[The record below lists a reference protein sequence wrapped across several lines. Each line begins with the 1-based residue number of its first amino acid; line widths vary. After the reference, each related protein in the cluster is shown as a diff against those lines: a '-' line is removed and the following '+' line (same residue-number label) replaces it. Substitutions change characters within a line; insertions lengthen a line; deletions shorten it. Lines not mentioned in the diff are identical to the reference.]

1 MAVSIEDVARRAG
14 VSRGTV
20 SHVINGNAAA
30 RIAAST
36 QERVWKA
43 VTDLGYHPNRIARSL
58 GRRRTEIVGLI
69 IPSLTNPFFVQ
80 IMECME
86 QLALKEGYQV
96 LLDSMLPVTSS
107 GKPVAKLQG
116 WPVDGVL
123 MWSTDASH
131 SLVQMLGAQAG
142 EVPVVYLGG
151 HPRQDNTDS
160 VYFDVYSGAIDM
172 MQHLVQ
178 KGFRRIGFLYPFD
191 WVLEQEDEPRH
202 KAYSKVCRESGI
214 EPIMIRMEVHEETRR
229 AGLIAGISLAKMDRK
244 SAPDVVLCFNDVV
257 AEGVLFGLRREGM
270 KVPDDM
276 GVVGI
281 DGIQSAQYLDTPLT
295 TVRLPT
301 EQMCREAL
309 RILLRRI
316 AEGPDALTTELAVSS
331 ELVTGATA

>member
-20 SHVINGNAAA
+20 SHVINGNVAA

-43 VTDLGYHPNRIARSL
+43 VSDLGYHPNRIARSL
-58 GRRRTEIVGLI
+58 GRRRTDIVGLI

-80 IMECME
+80 IMESME

-96 LLDSMLPVTSS
+96 LLDAMQPISSS

-123 MWSTDASH
+123 MWSTDALH

-160 VYFDVYSGAIDM
+160 VYFDVYRGAVDM
-172 MQHLVQ
+172 MNHLVE
-178 KGFRRIGFLYPFD
+178 KGFRKIGFLYPFD
-191 WVLEQEDEPRH
+191 WVLEQEDEPRQN
-202 KAYSKVCRESGI
+202 AYTKVCQESGI
-214 EPIMIRMEVHEETRR
+214 EPLMIRMEIQEETRR
-229 AGLIAGISLAKMDRK
+229 AGLVAGIELAKMDRNE
-244 SAPDVVLCFNDVV
+244 ATEVVLCFNDIV
-257 AEGVLFGLRREGM
+257 AEGVLFGLRRGGL

-281 DGIQSAQYLDTPLT
+281 DGIQTAQYLDTPLT

-301 EQMCREAL
+301 EQMCSEAL

-316 AEGPDALTTELAVSS
+316 AEGTSAPAIELAIAP
-331 ELVTGATA
+331 ELVKGATA